1 MIVMIKSFELFNK
14 GRRDAARLIK
24 RDGLCNARLFYDEY
38 PYWDA
43 YSKGFKSILDVH
55 EAKYLVE
62 GANYD
67 YL

>member
-1 MIVMIKSFELFNK
+1 MMINKSFEPFNK
-14 GRRDAARLIK
+14 GRRDAARVIK
-24 RDGLCNARLFYDEY
+24 RDGLCNARLIYDEY

-43 YSKGFKSILDVH
+43 YSKGFKSILDAH
-55 EAKYLVE
+55 EAKYLAE